1 MKHGTL
7 ALALVLGVF
16 VRGSHAEQ
24 EQKVLRFANIFNSN
38 MVLQQKKPAA
48 VWGWAVPGA
57 ELTVTIEE
65 YDEPIK
71 PSGDMTVSFA
81 YQEHNPVE
89 FKAQTVKAVAAEDGA
104 WRVSLPAMPTSFKS
118 KRITVSDAQ
127 GQSTTIKNILIGEVW
142 VCSGQSNMGWPGA
155 YNQDLWTNGLQLH
168 GIRYTQYNYSWPRP
182 RRDLPEKVDW
192 EMISAESI
200 GGFAKVPY
208 VFARNLH
215 LSLGVP
221 IGIINNA
228 RGGTLGIS
236 WTSREELQGIEAP
249 VVARQLAEYD
259 AKAKEWESVEY
270 VQRLAKAREDIVKVW
285 RPRARRAIAA
295 HWEQYD
301 RFMKENLNAEKYAEW
316 EKMAADWHEAMKLKH
331 NLGPDALPDWKVW
344 GLEKHSMKLFKGT
357 DIKPPVMD
365 KTLWKER
372 PDDKDLRE
380 GWSPPAGL
388 FNAGAVPLKGLAIAG
403 MIFYQGENQNFGKL
417 DTLEQYRHTFPTI
430 ISAHRELFAND
441 ELPFGIISL
450 AGWGSRGE
458 EPEYSAYSRWADIMD
473 IHRRTHRNTPN
484 TGLIVIH
491 DAGHA
496 SIHPPNK
503 QPVGERAARWAL
515 ATVYGKKIA
524 HRGFR
529 YKSSEIRDNKI
540 LVRFEADE
548 EREKAIDEIYAEVE
562 NGMRK
567 GYPKFSEVLPVTFE
581 GNANYR
587 GFVIAGKDRR
597 WYPAEVQ
604 PNVKERALEVWSDLV
619 KEPVAVRYA
628 WAGFPDGNLGSPIA
642 PVPTF
647 RTDDWPYPGL
657 DKNGRRPDKMLQ
669 QQITERKI
677 RTSLLELEKLTRK
690 SGKEVKEQ
698 LEALRRAICPEEE
711 TEESR

>member
-1 MKHGTL
+1 MKTRLAHMTL
-7 ALALVLGVF
+7 LLVLSAVGF
-16 VRGSHAEQ
+16 LPAQ
-24 EQKVLRFANIFNSN
+24 EPKELRFANIFNSN
-38 MVLQQKKPAA
+38 MVLQQGKPAA
-48 VWGWAVPGA
+48 VWGWAEPGA
-57 ELTVTIEE
+57 KLTVTIEE
-65 YDEPIK
+65 YDEPVK
-71 PSGDMTVSFA
+71 ESGDLPVSIA
-81 YQEHNPVE
+81 YQEHNAST
-89 FKAQTVKAVAAEDGA
+89 FQTQTIQAIAAKDGA
-104 WRVSLPAMPTSFKS
+104 WRATFPAMEASFRS
-118 KRITVSDAQ
+118 KRIAVRDDQ
-127 GQSTTIKNILIGEVW
+127 GKSTAIENVLIGEVW

-155 YNQDLWTNGLQLH
+155 TNQDLWKNGLQLH
-168 GIRYTQYNYSWPRP
+168 GIRYTQYHYSWPRP

-192 EMISAESI
+192 EMISAKSI

-215 LSLGVP
+215 LNLGVP
-221 IGIINNA
+221 VGIINNS

-236 WTSREELQGIEAP
+236 WTSREELKAIEAP

-259 AKAKEWESVEY
+259 AKAKEWETEEY
-270 VQRLAKAREDIVKVW
+270 LQRLAKAREDIVKVW
-285 RPRARRAIAA
+285 RPRARKEIAA
-295 HWEQYD
+295 HWKQYD
-301 RFMKENLNAEKYAEW
+301 AFMKENLNAGKYAEW
-316 EKMAADWHEAMKLKH
+316 QEMAANWHEAMKLKH

-344 GLEKHSMKLFKGT
+344 GLERHSTKLFKGT

-365 KTLWKER
+365 KALWKER
-372 PDDKDLRE
+372 PDDKDRRE

-417 DTLEQYRHTFPTI
+417 DTLEQYQYTFPTI
-430 ISAHRELFAND
+430 ISAHRKLFGND

-450 AGWGSRGE
+450 AGWGTRGG
-458 EPEYSAYSRWADIMD
+458 EPEHNAYSRWPYIMD
-473 IHRRTHRNTPN
+473 IHRRTHRDTPN

-529 YKSSEIRDNKI
+529 YQSSEIRDNRI
-540 LVRFEADE
+540 LVRFQADE

-562 NGMRK
+562 KKIRK
-567 GYPKFSEVLPVTFE
+567 GYPRFSEVLPVTVE

-587 GFVIAGKDRR
+587 GFVIAGQDRR
-597 WYPAEVQ
+597 WYPAEAR

-628 WAGFPDGNLGSPIA
+628 WAGFPDGNLGTRIA

-647 RTDDWPYPGL
+647 RTDDWPYPELGQ
-657 DKNGRRPDKMLQ
+657 NGRRPDRMIQ
-669 QQITERKI
+669 EQITERKI
-677 RTSLLELEKLTRK
+677 RTGLNELEKLTTK
-690 SGKEVKEQ
+690 SSKEVKER
-698 LEALRRAICPEEE
+698 LEALWKALYPEKEEE
-711 TEESR
+711 GE